1 MRTLVFAVLLD
12 LLLWGLIAGTGTS
25 GAGLPTGVEFGFLA
39 VGPPGLGA
47 DELVEQD
54 WCQRHWHQRSLFI
67 NNLKYGYFY
76 NENWKHEI

>member
-47 DELVEQD
+47 DELVEQELVSTALASEIFI
-54 WCQRHWHQRSLFI
+54 HQ
-67 NNLKYGYFY
+67 
-76 NENWKHEI
+76 